1 MVHQNTCLI
10 VEILKEN
17 QHKDASLPENIE
29 NVLLFLSGCF
39 INSKYKI
46 IVCPEFYTLGAQS
59 SYQYTL
65 Y

>member
-17 QHKDASLPENIE
+17 QYKDASLPENTE
-29 NVLLFLSGCF
+29 NVLFLSGCF

-46 IVCPEFYTLGAQS
+46 MVSSEFYTLRAQS